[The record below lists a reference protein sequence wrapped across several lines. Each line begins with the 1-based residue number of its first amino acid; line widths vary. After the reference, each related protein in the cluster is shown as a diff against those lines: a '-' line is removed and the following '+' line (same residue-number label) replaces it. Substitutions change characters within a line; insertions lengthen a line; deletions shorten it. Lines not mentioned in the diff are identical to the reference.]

1 MRRTRGFTLVELLV
15 VIAIIGMLVAIL
27 LPAVGSVRE
36 SARRTTCKN
45 RLRQQAL
52 ALRSYATHFDEAMP
66 AIWNK
71 GGNTAWD
78 TFSWRVAL
86 LPHLE
91 EDARFDRINQNL
103 PPLAPQNVGVAGPIP
118 SFSCPSSPAAP
129 RQIDRFL
136 GRRGLGLGATDYVA
150 VFVAN
155 RAGVPLAGAWFGG
168 ESPSSI
174 PTEDHALELSGMPEA
189 PQAPGFAGPGF
200 AGDAADSRVV
210 DDTESA
216 RIRKIPSTLRRI
228 KDGESTTVLFVEQA
242 GKPNIIPKIELPPD
256 PPRDADGNV
265 IEPQSNEGPW
275 ITSEYS
281 IFSVPALNKDNQKGI
296 YGYHSGASVAMC
308 DGSVH
313 FWPSEIDS
321 GVMFALLS
329 REGHEIVSN
338 GDW

>member
-1 MRRTRGFTLVELLV
+1 MRRTRAFTLVELLV

-27 LPAVGSVRE
+27 LPAVNSVRE
-36 SARRTTCKN
+36 SGRRTTCKN

-52 ALRSYATHFDEAMP
+52 ALRSYATQFDEAMP
-66 AIWNK
+66 AIWIK
-71 GGNTAWD
+71 GGDHAWD

-91 EDARFDRINQNL
+91 EDSRFDRINQKL
-103 PPLAPQNVGVAGPIP
+103 SPLAPQNLSVAGPIAT
-118 SFSCPSSPAAP
+118 FSCPSSPSSP
-129 RQIDRFL
+129 RQIGSFM
-136 GRRGLGLGATDYVA
+136 GRQGLQLGATDYVA
-150 VFVAN
+150 VFVAQ

-174 PTEDHALELSGMPEA
+174 PTVDHGFASDAGPA
-189 PQAPGFAGPGF
+189 PQAPEADG
-200 AGDAADSRVV
+200 AADSRVI

-228 KDGESTTVLFVEQA
+228 RDGESTTVLLVEQS
-242 GKPNIIPKIELPPD
+242 GKPNLIPKIELPPEAEL
-256 PPRDADGNV
+256 PRDEDGNE
-265 IEPQSNEGPW
+265 IQPQSNEGPW
-275 ITSEYS
+275 ITSEFAD
-281 IFSVPALNKDNQKGI
+281 FSVPVLNRDNQKGI
-296 YGYHSGASVAMC
+296 YGFHSGATVAMC

-313 FWPSEIDS
+313 FWPTEIDS

-329 REGHEIVSN
+329 REGQEIVSS